1 MIAHRR
7 LFWILFSAA
16 MAVLGPATGLALQL
30 LLHDTVAKSPQLA
43 DLLRKV
49 PQPVA
54 SAVYVL
60 MGLAVGWA
68 LQRMTRGQI
77 ADLTAIAIKSIRQR
91 ALASSMTALSVALGV
106 ALMVTILVIH
116 GVVTR
121 MFNQSAT
128 GYDIVLGAKGS
139 PMQLVLNTIY
149 FMDRP
154 IENVPYS
161 EYLKIKK
168 ASWVEVAIPFNL
180 GDYTPDAKYR
190 VVGTLPEY
198 FETEYVPG
206 RKFQLREGQNLKH
219 SQDAILGARVARD
232 YARTYGWK
240 IGTEFPL
247 AHAGNVEDLHTDN
260 PFKVVGILEPT
271 GTPSDR
277 AVFVHLEGFYT
288 IPGHLKPTK
297 EALDK
302 KHGLEGTAPPK
313 PGDKEDEQDPHLN
326 KEVTAILVKSKAPI
340 LGIVKRAQI
349 NEVHPYFQAA
359 NPIEQIN
366 RLITDVVRN
375 IRTML
380 VVMTSLIIVVSG
392 VGIFVSIYNSMA
404 DRRREIAIMRA
415 LGANR
420 TTVFSIIVAESILIC
435 LAGGLAGLILGHALV
450 FAAGSYIES
459 NADVLID
466 PWTFEPTELVLIP
479 ALILLAVFVGIV
491 PGLTAYRADV
501 AKGLAE

>member
-1 MIAHRR
+1 MFAHKT
-7 LFWILFSAA
+7 LFWILFAGT
-16 MAVLGPATGLALQL
+16 MALLGIATGLALQL
-30 LLHDTVAKSPQLA
+30 LLGEFVAESSPVLSDA
-43 DLLRKV
+43 LRKV

-54 SAVYVL
+54 WGGYVAA
-60 MGLAVGWA
+60 GLALGW
-68 LQRMTRGQI
+68 LVSWVTRGQI
-77 ADLTAIAIKSIRQR
+77 ADLTAIALKSIRQR
-91 ALASSMTALSVALGV
+91 LLASAMTALSVALGV

-121 MFNQSAT
+121 VFNQSAT
-128 GYDIVLGAKGS
+128 GYDLVLGAKGS

-168 ASWVEVAIPFNL
+168 ANWVAAAIPFNL
-180 GDYTPDAKYR
+180 GDYTDDARYR
-190 VVGTLPEY
+190 VVGTIPEY
-198 FETEYVPG
+198 FQHEYIPG
-206 RKFQLREGQNLKH
+206 RKFQLREGTFLKDT
-219 SQDAILGARVARD
+219 QDAVLGSRVARD
-232 YARTYGWK
+232 YQRTRGWK
-240 IGTEFPL
+240 IGTQFPL
-247 AHAGNVEDLHTDN
+247 AHAGNVADLHTDN

-277 AVFVHLEGFYT
+277 AVFVHLEGFYN
-288 IPGHLKPTK
+288 IPGHLKPEK
-297 EALDK
+297 EAMEK
-302 KHGLEGTAPPK
+302 KRGLEGEAAVK
-313 PGDKEDEQDPHLN
+313 PGEEQDPNLK
-326 KEVTAILVKSKAPI
+326 KEVTAVLVKSKFPI
-340 LGIVKRAQI
+340 LGIVMRARI
-349 NEVHPYFQAA
+349 NEANPYFQAA
-359 NPIEQIN
+359 NPIEQIQ
-366 RLITDVVRN
+366 RLLTDVVRN

-435 LAGGLAGLILGHALV
+435 LAGGIAGLVLGHALV
-450 FAAGSYIES
+450 FAAGGYIEE
-459 NADVLID
+459 NADILID
-466 PWTFEPTELVLIP
+466 PWAFESTELVLIP
-479 ALILLAVFVGIV
+479 ALVLLAVLVGLV